1 MGGGRLTRAGTLK
14 TIDSQRASSYGR
26 DVKDIAGAATDG
38 RVQRGVRSRTAVVD
52 AILDLLVEGVTQPTA
67 QMVADRSGISVRS
80 IFRLFDDMASL
91 YQAAAARQAER
102 LVALLVPLAEDGP
115 LTDRIAALVANRAD
129 VYEVIT
135 PVRRAGVRLA
145 DTSEPIARQLRRAAV
160 LFRRQVARTFRNELA
175 DAGPEMLDALDLAT
189 SWEAWDRLR
198 TIQRLDTAAAADV
211 LTITVTALLACEQT
225 GDA

>member
-1 MGGGRLTRAGTLK
+1 VEDTAEDTA
-14 TIDSQRASSYGR
+14 DA
-26 DVKDIAGAATDG
+26 VVDG

-91 YQAAAARQAER
+91 HQAAAARQAER
-102 LVALLVPLAEDGP
+102 LEALLVPLPEDGP
-115 LTDRIAALVANRAD
+115 LTDRIAALVVNRAD
-129 VYEVIT
+129 VYEVIG

-145 DTSEPIARQLRRAAV
+145 DTSEPIARQLRRASV
-160 LFRRQVARTFRNELA
+160 LFRRQVARTFRIELA

-189 SWEAWDRLR
+189 CWEAWDRLR
-198 TIQRLDTAAAADV
+198 TVQGLDVAAAARV
-211 LTITVTALLACEQT
+211 FTVTVGALLAADET
-225 GDA
+225 GEA

>member
-1 MGGGRLTRAGTLK
+1 VDETARA
-14 TIDSQRASSYGR
+14 
-26 DVKDIAGAATDG
+26 VVDG
-38 RVQRGVRSRTAVVD
+38 RVQRGMRSRTAVVD

-67 QMVADRSGISVRS
+67 QMVSDRSGISVRS

-102 LVALLVPLAEDGP
+102 LVALLVPLADDGP
-115 LTDRIAALVANRAD
+115 RADRIAALVANRAD

-145 DTSEPIARQLRRAAV
+145 DTSEPIARELRRAAV
-160 LFRRQVARTFRNELA
+160 LFRSQVARSFRIELA

-189 SWEAWDRLR
+189 CWEAWERLR
-198 TIQRLDTAAAADV
+198 TVQRLDPAAAAQV
-211 LTITVTALLACEQT
+211 LTITVTALLAAEQT
-225 GDA
+225 GDF